1 MGRVE
6 YLGGIV
12 YIISLGLLDS
22 KMVILLVFIELYIDW
37 NHLNGRK
44 SVVAFAAIAFLAR
57 HTTMSRSYWEY
68 LWKFRHV
75 TSKVFGEM
83 LSVSFFLNRTGIS
96 QDGS

>member
-44 SVVAFAAIAFLAR
+44 SVVAFDAIAFLAR
-57 HTTMSRSYWEY
+57 HTTMSRSYWEIPSRDEQGF
-68 LWKFRHV
+68 WGDVVCF
-75 TSKVFGEM
+75 
-83 LSVSFFLNRTGIS
+83 FFLE
-96 QDGS
+96 

>member
-12 YIISLGLLDS
+12 YIISLGLLGR
-22 KMVILLVFIELYIDW
+22 KMVIRLLSIELYIDW

-44 SVVAFAAIAFLAR
+44 SVVVFAFLAR

-75 TSKVFGEM
+75 TSQ
-83 LSVSFFLNRTGIS
+83 SVWGDVVCFCFLE
-96 QDGS
+96 

>member
-12 YIISLGLLDS
+12 YIINLGLLGS
-22 KMVILLVFIELYIDW
+22 KMVIFLVSIELYIDW

-44 SVVAFAAIAFLAR
+44 SVVAFDAIAFLAR
-57 HTTMSRSYWEY
+57 HTTMSRSYREY

-75 TSKVFGEM
+75 TSQGFWGDV
-83 LSVSFFLNRTGIS
+83 VSFCFLE
-96 QDGS
+96 

>member
-37 NHLNGRK
+37 NHLNGR
-44 SVVAFAAIAFLAR
+44 VL
-57 HTTMSRSYWEY
+57 
-68 LWKFRHV
+68 
-75 TSKVFGEM
+75 
-83 LSVSFFLNRTGIS
+83 
-96 QDGS
+96 